1 MSKLPTLCAVLLASI
16 GATATAAADTLG
28 DASNAA
34 SRAAVTATQPPR
46 DDYAKFAGLDADGDG
61 ALSKAEVAGNQE
73 LTTRFRALDRN
84 ADGQLSRGEFGDRNI
99 DRIGGSR

>member
-1 MSKLPTLCAVLLASI
+1 MSKLPTLCAALLAAV

-28 DASNAA
+28 GAGNAA
-34 SRAAVTATQPPR
+34 SRAAVTASQPPR

-61 ALSKAEVAGNQE
+61 VLSKAEVAGNDE
-73 LTTRFRALDRN
+73 LTTRFPALDRN
-84 ADGQLSRGEFGDRNI
+84 ADGRLSRGEFADRNV